1 MDKITSKIFI
11 DGGEPE
17 ETSQANEILL
27 AKLGCPLDGQTTNPT
42 LIAKKL
48 LSKIQISESKDT
60 NKFQNPNDKI
70 QIPKITEEEA
80 LNEYKRIVQEMS
92 RIIPK
97 GSVSIQVFA
106 NEETKVEDMLF
117 QARERNKWI
126 PNASI
131 KLPCT
136 AEGLKAAE
144 IACKEMPINITLVF
158 SQSQAAAVYGVTLQ
172 RKYPIFISPFV
183 GRLDDKGE
191 NGMDV
196 IKNIKEMYN
205 PPAGGGDGHVE
216 LLTASVRSIE
226 HILYAIYLKS
236 EIITIPFKIFKLWAD
251 QNFPIPG
258 ENYSY
263 KVPENLRPIKFSDD
277 IKLGKNWQE
286 YDLYHDLTSAG
297 VEKFYE
303 DWMGLYE

>member
-1 MDKITSKIFI
+1 MEKLPKIFI

-17 ETSQANEILL
+17 ETRQANEIMLQ
-27 AKLGCPLDGQTTNPT
+27 KLGRPLDGQTTNPS
-42 LIAKKL
+42 LIAKNL
-48 LSKIQISESKDT
+48 ASRS
-60 NKFQNPNDKI
+60 NG
-70 QIPKITEEEA
+70 KITEEEA
-80 LNEYKRIVQEMS
+80 LGEYKRIVQEMS
-92 RIIPK
+92 KIIPK

-126 PNASI
+126 QNATV

-158 SQSQAAAVYGVTLQ
+158 SQSQAAAVYEIMANPTSSRGAGLRGAQ
-172 RKYPIFISPFV
+172 YPIFISPFV

-191 NGMDV
+191 NGMDM
-196 IKNIKEMYN
+196 IKNIKNLYKN
-205 PPAGGGDGHVE
+205 GDGHVE

-251 QNFPIPG
+251 QNFSVPS
-258 ENYSY
+258 ENYVYNPTGKLIPISY
-263 KVPENLRPIKFSDD
+263 QGDVV
-277 IKLGKNWQE
+277 LGKNWQE
-286 YDLYHDLTSAG
+286 YDLNHDLTKSG
-297 VEKFYE
+297 VLKFYA
-303 DWMGLYE
+303 DWRRLWV